1 MRYWICLPMIVLV
14 SGIAKGQV
22 TPDPAMRHNRDSYS
36 AVMEVMK
43 AQRTPVT
50 DEQLEAL
57 KTFPF
62 ENIWNVMKRLGYTT
76 YFTGLKSTRP
86 GTRMVGR
93 ALTIQYL
100 PRRPDLNEAT
110 KTLAK
115 EGDWPEMYNIRAAE
129 DAKPGDVLV
138 VDLGGELTDGVFFGD
153 ISALG
158 AEVAGARGAV
168 FYGSSRDYG
177 ELKDMKEFPVF
188 ALGYDPNVAVQVGI
202 GWNVPIRV
210 GNITVLPGDVVVADD
225 EAVMFFPPQLAAE
238 IVKGAKEV
246 TDQENY
252 ERALVRQKKYRFR
265 DVYPLNPE
273 LHKQYEEEK
282 KKQQN
287 P

>member
-1 MRYWICLPMIVLV
+1 
-14 SGIAKGQV
+14 
-22 TPDPAMRHNRDSYS
+22 
-36 AVMEVMK
+36 MEVLK
-43 AQRTPVT
+43 SQRTPVT

-115 EGDWPEMYNIRAAE
+115 EGDWPEMYNVRAAE

-138 VDLGGELTDGVFFGD
+138 VDMGGELTDGVFFGD
-153 ISALG
+153 VSALG
-158 AEVAGARGAV
+158 AQVAGAHGAV

-177 ELKDMKEFPVF
+177 ELKDMKDFPVF

-225 EAVMFFPPQLAAE
+225 EAVMFFPPQLAGE
-238 IVKGAKEV
+238 IVKGAQQI
-246 TDQENY
+246 TDQEIY
-252 ERALVRQKKYRFR
+252 ERNLVSQKKYRFR

-273 LHKQYEEEK
+273 LHKQYEEEQK